1 MAYQS
6 RIPAEDIYL
15 LSAGRAF
22 YNYTY
27 LEWGVI
33 WTIAK
38 LSSGG
43 MGDVPKGETAKKI
56 ATALS
61 RAIENTEPPLPKQL
75 RLELIKFHEAFIEA
89 IRKRNKLLH
98 AHPYTAPGGEQQL
111 GGGGVQWP
119 ISAVDEAALFFEE
132 TAISGNT
139 IFHGELKKVRP

>member
-6 RIPAEDIYL
+6 RIPAEDGYIF
-15 LSAGRAF
+15 SIGRAF

-43 MGDVPKGETAKKI
+43 MTAVPKGETAKVI
-56 ATALS
+56 ATALI

-75 RLELIKFHEAFIEA
+75 RFELVKFHEAFLEA
-89 IRKRNKLLH
+89 IRRRNKLLH
-98 AHPYTAPGGEQQL
+98 AHPYTAPGGDQQL
-111 GGGGVQWP
+111 GGGGFEWP
-119 ISAVDEAALFFEE
+119 VSAVDETAIFFEE
-132 TAISGNT
+132 TAISGNA
-139 IFHGELKKVRP
+139 IFHGDLKKVRP

>member
-6 RIPAEDIYL
+6 RIPAEETYL

-43 MGDVPKGETAKKI
+43 MSDVPKGETAKKI
-56 ATALS
+56 ATALIQ
-61 RAIENTEPPLPKQL
+61 AIASTEPALPKQL
-75 RLELIKFHEAFIEA
+75 RLDLIKFHERFLEA
-89 IRKRNKLLH
+89 IKQRNKLLH
-98 AHPYTAPGGEQQL
+98 AHPYTAPGGDQQL

-132 TAISGNT
+132 TAIFGNA
-139 IFHGELKKVRP
+139 IFHGALKKERP